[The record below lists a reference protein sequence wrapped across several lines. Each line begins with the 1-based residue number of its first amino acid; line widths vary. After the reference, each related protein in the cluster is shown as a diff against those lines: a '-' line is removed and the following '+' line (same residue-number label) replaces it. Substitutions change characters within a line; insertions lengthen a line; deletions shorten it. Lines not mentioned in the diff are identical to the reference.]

1 MSELD
6 IKQIDNVR
14 PLTVANSYRVTVRAK
29 YICPTNHRGSR
40 ISVARFEN
48 SIFGRDPFRVVVSW
62 DYSLDLADNYRAAIR
77 HYLTGANWGGEW
89 VVSMVTDG
97 AVAVCLDVLR

>member
-1 MSELD
+1 MD
-6 IKQIDNVR
+6 TKQVDNIK
-14 PLTVANSYRVTVRAK
+14 PLAVANSYRVTVRAK
-29 YICPTNHRGSR
+29 YLPVTNHRGSR

-48 SIFGRDPFRVVVSW
+48 SIHGRDTFRVVVSW
-62 DYSLDLADNYRAAIR
+62 DYSLDIADNYRAAIR
-77 HYLTGANWGGEW
+77 HYLTGTNWGGEW